1 MSVPGP
7 RPSSAA
13 RAARAVGAVRRR
25 LAPVVA
31 AAALTVLLSACA
43 DEVVFRP
50 LTEDPSATTAAG
62 AGASSG
68 AGPSSAA
75 GPSSGPSASS
85 SRSEV
90 RFADG
95 AVTLSVGRVAATTTS
110 QKDVAEAWRRYWEV
124 RIGAYAEPGTD
135 VVRAQDLA
143 SGEALDEVLSVA
155 AQFRQSGQHLEGTMA
170 LRVPAVEVDGARAEV
185 VACVASDL
193 RVVDSAGTVVE
204 DSSAGLLPQVTTFAR
219 TADGWRA
226 TKVVGRADSR
236 CD

>member
-7 RPSSAA
+7 RPRSAA
-13 RAARAVGAVRRR
+13 RPAGVVRRR

-62 AGASSG
+62 AGT
-68 AGPSSAA
+68 SSAS
-75 GPSSGPSASS
+75 GPSSGPSPSS

-110 QKDVAEAWRRYWEV
+110 QKDVAAAWRRYWEV
-124 RIGAYAEPGTD
+124 RIRAYAEPGTD
-135 VVRAQDLA
+135 VVQAQDLA
-143 SGEALDEVLSVA
+143 SGEALDEVLAVA

-170 LRVPAVEVDGARAEV
+170 LRVPAVEVDGAQAEV

-219 TADGWRA
+219 TDGGWRA
-226 TKVVGRADSR
+226 TKVVGRSDSR

>member
-1 MSVPGP
+1 MSVP
-7 RPSSAA
+7 AA
-13 RAARAVGAVRRR
+13 RPRSTARPAGVVRRR

-31 AAALTVLLSACA
+31 AAALTVLLAGCA
-43 DEVVFRP
+43 DEVVFQP
-50 LTEDPSATTAAG
+50 LTEDSSSAAARP
-62 AGASSG
+62 SSG
-68 AGPSSAA
+68 AGPSEAA
-75 GPSSGPSASS
+75 RGVSSSS
-85 SRSEV
+85 SRTRVE
-90 RFADG
+90 FADG

-110 QKDVAEAWRRYWEV
+110 QKDVAEAWRRYWEM
-124 RIGAYAEPGTD
+124 RIRAYAEPGTD
-135 VVRAQDLA
+135 VVAAQDLA
-143 SGEALDEVLSVA
+143 SGEALDEVLTVA
-155 AQFRQSGQHLEGTMA
+155 AQFRESGQRLEGTMA